1 VQTSFQFGGALVL
14 AVVTAVNSA
23 TTGADGS
30 PEAILDGYQAAVIV
44 SVIAALIGVAVT
56 AARFRSA
63 PEPAL
68 EPVPAVEA
76 AADVDVEAEAA

>member
-30 PEAILDGYQAAVIV
+30 PAAILDGYQAAIAV
-44 SVIAALIGVAVT
+44 SVIAALIGVALT

-63 PEPAL
+63 PTPVL
-68 EPVPAVEA
+68 EPVPAVE
-76 AADVDVEAEAA
+76 ADVDVEAEAA